1 MNPAA
6 LVAVNVSWHVPMVPS
21 GTMLLATMLS
31 SVIFA
36 PTVEQSNADLH
47 VLSLAQDTHWIL
59 VYAMIWFSRHRKMA
73 EIF

>member
-1 MNPAA
+1 
-6 LVAVNVSWHVPMVPS
+6 
-21 GTMLLATMLS
+21 MLLATMLS
-31 SVIFA
+31 SVIFEPA
-36 PTVEQSNADLH
+36 VEQRTADLH